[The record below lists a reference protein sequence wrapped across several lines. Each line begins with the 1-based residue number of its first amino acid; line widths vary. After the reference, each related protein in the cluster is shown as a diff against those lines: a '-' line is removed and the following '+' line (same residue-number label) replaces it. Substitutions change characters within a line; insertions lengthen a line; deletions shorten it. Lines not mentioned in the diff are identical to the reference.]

1 MNMFLLA
8 DVLAVWT
15 LLLSSAVSWTWCD
28 VDHVSEPKL
37 NPKSI
42 FLPLMNPWT
51 FLWLILCFFFF
62 CEQQQKQVKI
72 RSTSRSQHEPWI
84 RSSELYRADQTETDA
99 FNGTDALNLNV
110 LITISVVQI
119 KSHSKPAVL
128 LLWPHKCFGLQMRFR
143 SPTSHQLFSN
153 AHISFN
159 QNRRTV
165 SHMNASNIPLAQR
178 LSITNHTRPFLHQIW
193 LWGAEQVCL
202 FTCVCRRNGWSS
214 ASLVLVYF
222 SLRAD
227 TLLSLTNLCERLSSG
242 CDACLDY

>member
-1 MNMFLLA
+1 MLI
-8 DVLAVWT
+8 T
-15 LLLSSAVSWTWCD
+15 SANPILI
-28 VDHVSEPKL
+28 PKAFVFHWW
-37 NPKSI
+37 I
-42 FLPLMNPWT
+42 HG
-51 FLWLILCFFFF
+51 CFSGWYCSF

-72 RSTSRSQHEPWI
+72 RSTSRAQAAQHEPWI
-84 RSSELYRADQTETDA
+84 RNRSELYCANQTEMDA
-99 FNGTDALNLNV
+99 FNETDALNLNV

-119 KSHSKPAVL
+119 KSHSKPA
-128 LLWPHKCFGLQMRFR
+128 Q
-143 SPTSHQLFSN
+143 SPTSHQLLSN

-178 LSITNHTRPFLHQIW
+178 LSITNHTRQFLDQIW
-193 LWGAEQVCL
+193 QWGAERICL

-227 TLLSLTNLCERLSSG
+227 TVLSLTNLCERLSSG